1 MKKRVLSA
9 IIMVAIFVPIL
20 LIGGKVFA
28 IFMTILALMGLYEL
42 IHIRESK
49 KEFPFLIKLFA
60 YIMVAFFS
68 LSNLDSIEFSYTMD
82 YRVMAFMI
90 FAFLT
95 PMVFIHDFKKYNLN
109 DALFLIGSVLF
120 IGLSF
125 NLLIIC
131 RNYDIMYII
140 YLLLITTI
148 TDTFALFTGM
158 LVGKHKLCPS
168 VSPKKTIE
176 GAIGGTVAGTFVA
189 TAFYTTVID
198 PSMSL
203 AFVVII
209 TIILSL
215 LGQLGDLV
223 FSSIKRYYDKKD
235 FSNLIPEH
243 GGILDRFDSL
253 IFVVLAFI
261 IFSRENFKIN
271 WNNIY
276 TIIIPIIPT
285 IVLIFLSFRKSKARV
300 MTIPH
305 KKIL

>member
-1 MKKRVLSA
+1 MKKRILSA
-9 IIMVAIFVPIL
+9 IVMILIFVPL
-20 LIGGKVFA
+20 LLLGGKIFA
-28 IFMTILALMGLYEL
+28 LFMTFLAVLGLYEL

-49 KEFPFLIKLFA
+49 KEFPFLIKVFA
-60 YIMVAFFS
+60 YVMVVFFA
-68 LSNLDSIEFSYTMD
+68 LSHFDSIEFIYTMD
-82 YRVMAFMI
+82 YRVVAFMI
-90 FAFLT
+90 FIFLS
-95 PMVFIHDFKKYNLN
+95 PMVFIHDYKKYNLN

-125 NLLIIC
+125 NLVIIC

-158 LVGKHKLCPS
+158 LVGKHKLCPK

-176 GAIGGTVAGTFVA
+176 GLVGGTVFGTFVA
-189 TAFYTTVID
+189 SCFYVTAINPTISLPFIVIV
-198 PSMSL
+198 S
-203 AFVVII
+203 A
-209 TIILSL
+209 ILSL
-215 LGQLGDLV
+215 VGELGDLV

-261 IFSRENFKIN
+261 IFSS
-271 WNNIY
+271 
-276 TIIIPIIPT
+276 
-285 IVLIFLSFRKSKARV
+285 VL
-300 MTIPH
+300 
-305 KKIL
+305 